1 MNQRELAALR
11 RLPDRINNLPLSGP
25 NLDEAFYIFAI
36 SVRNEESKG
45 KRKLTANRIYY
56 LLDGFVISEDKI
68 FVAKER
74 YQKTVFDYYVS
85 EGGKSAPHVTVSAI
99 LGENGAG
106 KSSLVE
112 FELRLINN
120 LSSLVFGEYA
130 KVNGWPHLH
139 YIDDVD
145 GELFYLLNQSVY
157 RLSIKDRDVKLYR
170 YPWQE
175 EKGGMIEFRLTNP
188 PIELVKG
195 GATPS
200 KDKPIKSVYYDS
212 YYESIKK
219 LLKNFFYTVVLNQ
232 SVYAYNTNDFWEE
245 CNSEDYEKKVRQG
258 RKKNENGEEIPY
270 SIEDR
275 CWLSGLFHKN
285 DGYQIPVVLMPY
297 RFEGNYDINT
307 ENRLA
312 YERLMSIMVRS
323 DEDQRLINGHLRVI
337 SFILKKKNHDYDLNY
352 IHQNVGYGQF
362 TEEDFDGMKDIL
374 LKTWGKVLQFD
385 ILKSSRSYVYRKMA
399 TDYLVYKT
407 LKIASTYDEYR
418 DFRYDYLTKRSPFNA
433 QAFESLVERTIAN
446 YSHVTNKLY
455 RTIAYLIWDIFEI
468 HGEQKDEPLYVRLHE
483 INEKWIEAFRE
494 RQLDYTNSIASSLI
508 IEASVPPPF
517 FDATIGL
524 VELNT
529 GVFVHFEYLSS
540 GEKQQA
546 YTTSSLIYHL
556 KNLDSVS
563 QDRSTSERVAYE
575 HVQLV
580 LEEVELYFHPEL
592 QREFV
597 CNLLEGIKQ
606 AELKHIK
613 WISICIVTHSP
624 FVLSDIPAENV
635 LALKKDGDET
645 SKIPCFASN
654 IHDMLKLSFFLKN
667 GTIGDLASWTTTRI
681 AKCLKVYR
689 WMNDME
695 PNPEFFPSLKDLPK
709 EYVFLEEYKTLT
721 NGFQFSEEGFKYV
734 YTPMV
739 LLSQINLIGEP
750 VIRRVLLDDYKRTFP
765 EKIEDYKESMK
776 ALLLEQIK
784 ALDE

>member
-1 MNQRELAALR
+1 M
-11 RLPDRINNLPLSGP
+11 PDKINNLPLSGP
-25 NLDEAFYIFAI
+25 ELDEAFYVFAI
-36 SVRNEESKG
+36 RVRSEESKG
-45 KRKLTANRIYY
+45 KRKLAANRIYY
-56 LLDGFVISEDKI
+56 LLEGFEIFDDKVL
-68 FVAKER
+68 VAKER

-85 EGGKSAPHVTVSAI
+85 EGGKSTPHVTVSAI

-157 RLSIKDRDVKLYR
+157 RLSVKGRDVKLYR

-175 EKGGMIEFRLTNP
+175 EKEGNIEFRLTNP
-188 PIELVKG
+188 PVELVMG
-195 GATPS
+195 GTLLA
-200 KDKPIKSVYYDS
+200 KDKPIRSIYYDS
-212 YYESIKK
+212 YHESLKK

-245 CNSEDYEKKVRQG
+245 CNSEGYEIKVRQG
-258 RKKNENGEEIPY
+258 RKKNENDEEIPY
-270 SIEDR
+270 SIEDK

-312 YERLMSIMVRS
+312 YERLMSIMVRLN
-323 DEDQRLINGHLRVI
+323 EDQRLINGHLRVT
-337 SFILKKKNHDYDLNY
+337 SFILKQKDHNYDLSY

-362 TEEDFDGMKDIL
+362 TEKVFDEMKDIL
-374 LKTWGKVLQFD
+374 LKTWGKVLRYD
-385 ILKSSRSYVYRKMA
+385 ILKNSRSYVYRKMA

-418 DFRYDYLTKRSPFNA
+418 DFRYDYLTKKNPFDA

-468 HGEQKDEPLYVRLHE
+468 HGKQKDYPLHVRLHE
-483 INEKWIEAFRE
+483 INEKWVEAFRE
-494 RQLDYTNSIASSLI
+494 RQLDYTNSVVSSLI

-517 FDATIGL
+517 FETTIGL

-563 QDRSTSERVAYE
+563 QDMSTSERVAYE
-575 HVQLV
+575 HIQLV

-597 CNLLEGIKQ
+597 CNLLDGIKQ

-613 WISICIVTHSP
+613 WISISIVTHSP

-667 GTIGDLASWTTTRI
+667 GTTGDLAAWTTTRI

-689 WMNDME
+689 WMNGFE
-695 PNPEFFPSLKDLPK
+695 PNPEFFPSLKDVPE
-709 EYVFLEEYKTLT
+709 EYAFLEEYKTLT
-721 NGFQFSEEGFKYV
+721 KGFQFSEEGFKYV
-734 YTPMV
+734 YPSEV
-739 LLSQINLIGEP
+739 LLSQINIIGEP

-765 EKIEDYKESMK
+765 EKKEDYKASMK
-776 ALLLEQIK
+776 ALLWEQIK